1 MKEII
6 FYMEIKI
13 RPAIFADLD
22 TILEIINHQIL
33 NSTSIY
39 DYEPRNFE
47 THKLWFDDKLAR
59 DLPVIVAETE
69 NGTIGFATYDSFRHK
84 IGDRFTVEHKDY
96 DEVEFLRKGVKK
108 LLLAE
113 LIQ

>member
-69 NGTIGFATYDSFRHK
+69 NKGWEFSLNGTIIDNPEGFSWDA
-84 IGDRFTVEHKDY
+84 
-96 DEVEFLRKGVKK
+96 GVNFYTNKNQI
-108 LLLAE
+108 LSL
-113 LIQ
+113 

>member
-1 MKEII
+1 
-6 FYMEIKI
+6 MEIKI
-13 RPAIFADLD
+13 RPAVFADLD

-39 DYEPRNFE
+39 DYEPRDFE

-69 NGTIGFATYDSFRHK
+69 MERLD
-84 IGDRFTVEHKDY
+84 
-96 DEVEFLRKGVKK
+96 
-108 LLLAE
+108 LLLMT
-113 LIQ
+113 LFVIK